1 MDTDNDAMWLLST
14 LTAGHEVGVAVF
26 AVESNHPNSQLVHAT
41 LEGSKLIYL
50 RATKD
55 IAPRSVLR
63 VPIGTFDVPNFLLDD
78 APCSPPS
85 KKRKMLTT
93 KGSCSPPNG
102 PSSSAQV

>member
-1 MDTDNDAMWLLST
+1 MLLLST
-14 LTAGHEVGVAVF
+14 PAARHEDGVGVF

-55 IAPRSVLR
+55 TAPISVLR

-85 KKRKMLTT
+85 KKKEDA
-93 KGSCSPPNG
+93 NN
-102 PSSSAQV
+102 